1 MEGFVLFSIR
11 ERLNCLGGLMK
22 IDSITGGGTK
32 VILTIPLQSN
42 RQKGVSR
49 PQAAATTKVAPFL
62 RLCHL
67 DQLGTR
73 SFAWNLV
80 N

>member
-11 ERLNCLGGLMK
+11 ERLNCLGGFME

-42 RQKGVSR
+42 REKGASP
-49 PQAAATTKVAPFL
+49 PQAAATNKGGNIT
-62 RLCHL
+62 
-67 DQLGTR
+67 
-73 SFAWNLV
+73 SV
-80 N
+80 NKEIRP